1 MSAVTPDKERRNK
14 KDKKLD
20 DLNLRPVDSEK
31 IATGNN
37 EMDVQKKRKK
47 VKRAEKVQ
55 DKGSDKEEG
64 SRSAA
69 LEQPDVDTVEQED
82 EVSSEKKKEKKR
94 RKISELDA
102 EGAPTK
108 RKKKRKR
115 EDSENADTGDTLQA
129 EKPKKK
135 KSRNKTGFLDP
146 AEEPSLSAQAQKALS
161 YAFQQFRKPS
171 KWKFQKARQ
180 NWIIRNW
187 VTENIPDSQ
196 IPLVLKYLSNVQG
209 NIREN
214 LTKTCELII
223 STENSNPASPS
234 VVTER
239 NDDQDEDEMTQLTKQ
254 AIYPMKLIRAKAM
267 LAALKDK
274 TEV

>member
-1 MSAVTPDKERRNK
+1 MSAETPNEKRRNK
-14 KDKKLD
+14 KDKKLHEF
-20 DLNLRPVDSEK
+20 NLGPIGSEK

-37 EMDVQKKRKK
+37 EMDVQKKGRKVKK
-47 VKRAEKVQ
+47 VEKVQ

-69 LEQPDVDTVEQED
+69 REQPDVDTVEQED
-82 EVSSEKKKEKKR
+82 EVSSEKMKEKKR
-94 RKISELDA
+94 RKDSELDA

-115 EDSENADTGDTLQA
+115 EESENTDTGDTLQA
-129 EKPKKK
+129 EKPKEK

-161 YAFQQFRKPS
+161 YAFEQFRKPS

-209 NIREN
+209 NTREN

-223 STENSNPASPS
+223 SAENSPTSPS

-239 NDDQDEDEMTQLTKQ
+239 NDAQDEDEMTQLTKQ
-254 AIYPMKLIRAKAM
+254 AIHTMKLIRAKAM

>member
-1 MSAVTPDKERRNK
+1 MSAATPNKERRNK
-14 KDKKLD
+14 KDKKSD
-20 DLNLRPVDSEK
+20 DLNLRPLDSEK
-31 IATGNN
+31 IATGND

-47 VKRAEKVQ
+47 VKKAEKVQ

-69 LEQPDVDTVEQED
+69 LEQPDVVTVEQED
-82 EVSSEKKKEKKR
+82 E
-94 RKISELDA
+94 
-102 EGAPTK
+102 
-108 RKKKRKR
+108 R
-115 EDSENADTGDTLQA
+115 EDTEAADTGDTLQA

-161 YAFQQFRKPS
+161 YAFEQFHKPS

-187 VTENIPDSQ
+187 VTANIPDSQ

-239 NDDQDEDEMTQLTKQ
+239 NDDQDEDELTQLTKQ
-254 AIYPMKLIRAKAM
+254 SIYPMKLIRAKAM